1 MVSFKDAGGN
11 DLPGVIAEIT
21 ASTVV
26 VDFNHPLA
34 GKNIVFTARIISV
47 IDADVEAVEIR
58 V

>member
-1 MVSFKDAGGN
+1 
-11 DLPGVIAEIT
+11 
-21 ASTVV
+21 

-47 IDADVEAVEIR
+47 IDADVETVEIR